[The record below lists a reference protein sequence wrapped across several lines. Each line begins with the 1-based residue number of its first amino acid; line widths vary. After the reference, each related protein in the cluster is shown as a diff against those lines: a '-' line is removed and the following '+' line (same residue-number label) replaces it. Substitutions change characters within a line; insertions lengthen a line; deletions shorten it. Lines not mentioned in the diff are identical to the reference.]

1 MQTKPTLV
9 ALTQDSL
16 LFYDS
21 VPQSTDEWLQ
31 SSHFYSLL
39 TTRLVVQANS
49 SNTGANSSTINSR
62 INFSNNLFDFPNSSS
77 SVFSTSSPPQSST
90 LNEFYFMTRH
100 GTTRGIQS
108 HLFKCKTKNDFT
120 TWVQSIE
127 KQTHTAVCL
136 IKHVDFRKSSCL
148 SSFYK

>member
-1 MQTKPTLV
+1 M

-21 VPQSTDEWLQ
+21 VPQNTDEWLQ

-39 TTRLVVQANS
+39 TTRIVVQSGSNNTNASGGGATANS
-49 SNTGANSSTINSR
+49 TGR
-62 INFSNNLFDFPNSSS
+62 INFNLMDYSSNLAAGTGAFS
-77 SVFSTSSPPQSST
+77 STSPMQQS
-90 LNEFYFMTRH
+90 NESSCYFLTRH

-108 HLFKCKTKNDFT
+108 HLFKCKSKSDFR

-136 IKHVDFRKSSCL
+136 IKHVDFRKL
-148 SSFYK
+148 IFKLKF